1 MEFKKPKPIF
11 DELDE
16 VVEAGELKAILNTGE
31 VAELLAVA
39 KTTVYKYV
47 KEGKIKPRNLNNW
60 QIEQQYQFDRAD
72 AELLKTKQ
80 QKKPGYSTG
89 EAAKLIGCTTQT
101 ILKHIKEGTLAAE
114 KMMYRGLNR
123 NFISVAEL
131 ARFKEIYSFSQKTH
145 FIDKPAL
152 KCYLLQLY
160 QYKKP
165 ANDPETDETDDASS
179 VGELAR
185 IIELDDQ
192 GFGLLVTESE
202 KLISLD
208 QLSKNYQAV
217 TEMKVKKNSV
227 KKGYAIL
234 KLPKPKL
241 LKSLTYNLI
250 DFIQAEVGI
259 NNIKLAVTEETII
272 LEIKPV
278 FLPLNTQ
285 EHHDMIDC
293 IKSYLVEGNV
303 VVRDD
308 AIFID
313 SDIEVI
319 QTHINSKVK
328 RKLER
333 EAKQKEISV
342 SELVKQILEERN
354 TGLHTSD

>member
-1 MEFKKPKPIF
+1 MFKNGGLMYMETKKPKPIF
-11 DELDE
+11 SKENSE
-16 VVEAGELKAILNTGE
+16 VVGSELKPILNTSE

-39 KTTVYKYV
+39 NTTVYKYV

-60 QIEQQYQFDRAD
+60 QIEQKYQFDRED
-72 AELLKTKQ
+72 VELLKTKQ
-80 QKKPGYSTG
+80 QKKPGYTTG

-123 NFISVAEL
+123 NFISHAEL
-131 ARFKEIYSFSQKTH
+131 ERFKKIYSFSQKTH
-145 FIDKPAL
+145 FIDKVDL

-165 ANDPETDETDDASS
+165 TNDMDDVGSG
-179 VGELAR
+179 GELAR
-185 IIELDDQ
+185 IIELNDQ
-192 GFGLLVTESE
+192 GNGVVVTESE
-202 KLISLD
+202 KVISLD
-208 QLSKNYQAV
+208 ELLKSYQAV

-241 LKSLTYNLI
+241 LKSLIYSLI

-259 NNIKLAVTEETII
+259 NNIKLDVTKANII
-272 LEIKPV
+272 VEIKPV

-293 IKSYLVEGNV
+293 IKSYIVEGNV
-303 VVRDD
+303 TVRDD

-319 QTHINSKVK
+319 QTHVTSKVK

-342 SELVKQILEERN
+342 TELVKMILEERA
-354 TGLHTSD
+354 

>member
-1 MEFKKPKPIF
+1 MKVVKLVPILN
-11 DELDE
+11 DENAE
-16 VVEAGELKAILNTGE
+16 VIKEELKSVLNTSE
-31 VAELLAVA
+31 VAELLGVA

-60 QIEQQYQFDRAD
+60 QIEQKYEFDRD
-72 AELLKTKQ
+72 DVKLLKTKQ
-80 QKKPGYSTG
+80 QKKPGYTTG

-114 KMMYRGLNR
+114 KMMYRGLDR
-123 NFISVAEL
+123 NFISKAEL
-131 ARFKEIYSFSQKTH
+131 DRFKEIYSFNQKTH
-145 FIDKPAL
+145 FIDKPEL
-152 KCYLLQLY
+152 KCYLFQLY
-160 QYKKP
+160 KSKKITSDG
-165 ANDPETDETDDASS
+165 NSDDTDDISS
-179 VGELAR
+179 RGGDLAR
-185 IIELDDQ
+185 IVELDDQ
-192 GFGLLVTESE
+192 GKGLLVTESE
-202 KLISLD
+202 KVISLD
-208 QLSKNYQAV
+208 ELLKNYQAV
-217 TEMKVKKNSV
+217 TEMKVMKNSV

-241 LKSLTYNLI
+241 LKSLTYRLI

-259 NNIKLAVTEETII
+259 NNIKLEVTEENII

-293 IKSYLVEGNV
+293 IKSYIIEGYV

-319 QTHINSKVK
+319 QTHVSSKVK
-328 RKLER
+328 RNLER
-333 EAKQKEISV
+333 EAKQKKISV
-342 SELVKQILEERN
+342 TELVKNILEERA
-354 TGLHTSD
+354 